1 MRDKFIQ
8 GYFIFSLATNAQL
21 EIWQEKFIRYYVV
34 MCIIQKPKLW
44 WWLNENRDAR
54 CRKWD
59 MGCEKW
65 EIRCWKWGFWM
76 LTSHFPLPTWHFYKK
91 KLNWVPRN
99 GEWDFKRGLS
109 RLKCGPLKGELST
122 SLGSWIFRLHL
133 LKASAGVE
141 KCMGDI
147 SRNCFMW
154 CKIRFTCQLQTII
167 GYLASKVWWYL
178 KIWRAQI
185 RMLATRCHYFIIS
198 PRSPPSWWAHKNLRV
213 SCRHSSSYTSLLQR
227 SAKIDVRGL
236 VIYCH
241 AHVS

>member
-1 MRDKFIQ
+1 MSFTPAD
-8 GYFIFSLATNAQL
+8 
-21 EIWQEKFIRYYVV
+21 VV
-34 MCIIQKPKLW
+34 AWLPSSVFVRIITEYWPFQPS
-44 WWLNENRDAR
+44 
-54 CRKWD
+54 
-59 MGCEKW
+59 
-65 EIRCWKWGFWM
+65 FWII
-76 LTSHFPLPTWHFYKK
+76 
-91 KLNWVPRN
+91 
-99 GEWDFKRGLS
+99 
-109 RLKCGPLKGELST
+109 KCLIYAKYQKGELST

-167 GYLASKVWWYL
+167 GYLASKVWLYL

-227 SAKIDVRGL
+227 SAKIDVRGCQL
-236 VIYCH
+236 VMLNKSRNNFTKT
-241 AHVS
+241 AFPDLSW